1 MSVSDARVYALRE
14 VVEGAESADS
24 IIDRASLFSAARI
37 LLKDIC
43 EDQHSHSYICEK
55 AYKIGVH
62 LSASLRM
69 GDSHGLSLSS
79 HKKAALIELASLESA
94 LACAQSASR

>member
-1 MSVSDARVYALRE
+1 MSVSDTRVYALRE

-55 AYKIGVH
+55 AYKVGVH
-62 LSASLRM
+62 LSASLSM
-69 GDSHGLSLSS
+69 GDSHGLSLNWLAWSPRLL
-79 HKKAALIELASLESA
+79 ALSLLPDKCTA
-94 LACAQSASR
+94 LGS